1 MTRRLLTALALA
13 GPLLLAGCTGASGT
27 DTNAVADYQFDRPAS
42 GADGLFAEADRNP
55 APPISGEGLDGEP
68 IDLADYEG
76 EVVVLNFWAQ
86 WCGPCRAEAPFL
98 EQVYEQTEADGV
110 QFVGINVKDDLGE
123 AQRFDELAGTSY
135 PSIFDQPG
143 VTLSRFRKV
152 VPQTPPTT
160 LLIDRQG
167 RIAGILNGGQ
177 TVEDLLGP
185 VQKLAAE
192 QA

>member
-1 MTRRLLTALALA
+1 MTRRLLAAFALA

-27 DTNAVADYQFDRPAS
+27 DTNAVAAYEFDRPAS

-55 APPISGEGLDGEP
+55 APPISGEGLDGTA
-68 IDLADYEG
+68 IDVADYQG
-76 EVVVLNFWAQ
+76 QVVVLNFWAQ

-98 EQVYEQTEADGV
+98 QQVYEQTKADGV
-110 QFVGINVKDDLGE
+110 QFVGINVKDDRGE
-123 AQRFDELAGTSY
+123 AQRFEALSGVTY

-160 LLIDRQG
+160 LLIDRGG
-167 RIAGILNGGQ
+167 RIAGIFNGGQ
-177 TVEDLLGP
+177 TASDLLGP

-192 QA
+192 TL